1 MSTAVEI
8 MLLHL
13 ENLKRSYEREHAE
26 LEETRRVLVKHKLIG
41 IGFESPQAHSGGG
54 GGARIATSSYAAR
67 KRPIAHFYFSFL
79 RE

>member
-1 MSTAVEI
+1 VSTAVEI

-41 IGFESPQAHSGGG
+41 S
-54 GGARIATSSYAAR
+54 SSYLGQA
-67 KRPIAHFYFSFL
+67 
-79 RE
+79 